1 VPKDPFA
8 LRRNAAGAWIA
19 HRRGRQLECSEGDN
33 LEGKDAAR
41 LMGAQSKA
49 LWRRGHGHAEAICTR
64 KGGWFLSLET
74 RVLENKEENAQS
86 CSSAAFWDAPS
97 LDGEA
102 KNVGRLGRLD
112 SSVGDVFL

>member
-1 VPKDPFA
+1 
-8 LRRNAAGAWIA
+8 
-19 HRRGRQLECSEGDN
+19 
-33 LEGKDAAR
+33 
-41 LMGAQSKA
+41 M
-49 LWRRGHGHAEAICTR
+49 
-64 KGGWFLSLET
+64 
-74 RVLENKEENAQS
+74 LENKEENAQS